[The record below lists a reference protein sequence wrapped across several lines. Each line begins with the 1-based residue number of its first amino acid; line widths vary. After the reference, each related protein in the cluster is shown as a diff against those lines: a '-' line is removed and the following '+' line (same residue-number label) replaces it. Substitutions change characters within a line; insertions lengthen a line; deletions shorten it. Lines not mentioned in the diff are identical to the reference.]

1 MQTPSAPEAT
11 ALPIPEKESYTYAD
25 YAQLPE
31 GAPYELIAGDLVMA
45 PSPSTRH
52 QRILLRVAMSIQ
64 HYIDQK
70 NNGEVF
76 IAPMDVYLSEA
87 TTVQPDV
94 LYIAGA
100 RREIIGAQRI
110 NGAPDVVAEIF
121 SPSTGHRDVGIK
133 KRLYEQHGVRE
144 YWTIDPET
152 QAVEV
157 HVNTDTGFQQR
168 ARVVETGTVASLVME
183 GFNLEIATLF

>member
-1 MQTPSAPEAT
+1 MQTTSSPEAT

-45 PSPSTRH
+45 PSPSARH
-52 QRILLRVAMSIQ
+52 QQILRSLAWAIQ
-64 HYIDQK
+64 RHIDEHK
-70 NNGEVF
+70 SGEVLF
-76 IAPMDVYLSEA
+76 APMDVYLSDD
-87 TTVQPDV
+87 TTVHPDV
-94 LYIAGA
+94 LYIAEA

-133 KRLYEQHGVRE
+133 KRFYEQHGVRE

-168 ARVVETGTVASLVME
+168 ARVVETGAVASAVME
-183 GFNLEIATLF
+183 GFNLEIARLF